1 MTKYNKD
8 LLSDPYS
15 LFNERTANIRLR
27 ILNLQEDYSRVD
39 HYISKAIIQEE
50 IENLVDDLV
59 ERTFVLQTEDRERVQ
74 KDDS

>member
-59 ERTFVLQTEDRERVQ
+59 ERTFVLQTEDRKGVQ